1 MWNTHFPVHEDET
14 ASVKP
19 CSVTSSCAYCGDQ
32 VPYNGQTHI
41 AKYHLLQTF
50 VLKLCQVGKY
60 FYRSLD
66 GVPVSDLTNI
76 VYPGSKRN
84 LLNFSWVR
92 CKRCAVSA
100 IGLDKKTIGH
110 QEFSHSGGG
119 LEYFMIYCR

>member
-1 MWNTHFPVHEDET
+1 MWNTHFAVHEDET

-19 CSVTSSCAYCGDQ
+19 CSVTSSCDYCGDQ

-50 VLKLCQVGKY
+50 VFKLCQVGKY

-76 VYPGSKRN
+76 VYPGTKRN

-92 CKRCAVSA
+92 CKRCAVSESPP
-100 IGLDKKTIGH
+100 LDLTRRQLDIRN
-110 QEFSHSGGG
+110 SVTLVGGWSTS
-119 LEYFMIYCR
+119 